1 MFVMRKIYRFLRA
14 LGFDPIKILSSVRA
28 LPLYWRDLSIFRG
41 NLNKSEWSL
50 RKHPILDERNAE
62 SAILGEYFWQDL
74 FVAKRVIESSPGR
87 HIDVGSRVDGF
98 IAHVACV
105 RSVEV
110 FDIRPLTSI
119 IPNVTFTQ
127 WDITNP
133 REDMNGVADCVTC
146 LHTLEHF
153 GLGRYGDPLDTDG
166 WKKGLASL
174 ASLLRAGGGLWL
186 SVPIGVQRIEFNAH
200 RVFSPITIRDEAER
214 AGLAVAEFHY
224 LEGEQLF
231 QSTDIDEDMH
241 RLGRVDYGL
250 GIFYFTRN
258 QRDNISA

>member
-174 ASLLRAGGGLWL
+174 ASLLRAGGGAL
-186 SVPIGVQRIEFNAH
+186 V
-200 RVFSPITIRDEAER
+200 IRPDW
-214 AGLAVAEFHY
+214 G
-224 LEGEQLF
+224 
-231 QSTDIDEDMH
+231 ST
-241 RLGRVDYGL
+241 Y
-250 GIFYFTRN
+250 
-258 QRDNISA
+258 